1 MMRMTKNLLKR
12 QMKIRRVV
20 ERDWSASVLACIR
33 TKEATGTVAL
43 QSIRLLSL
51 LALIVM
57 ASVSMAAAPS
67 DESDVRNAVQ
77 RIFDQ
82 LKNGQYSALYDSLP
96 SSSRTRISRER
107 LVQGLQR
114 SQNMFQ
120 LQRIE
125 IGAVR
130 VSGNIAVV
138 DTTMYARVSRPIEA
152 DGKLVVQQYLIRE
165 NGAWRVATGDTATI
179 NSFLKNNPTFARKF
193 PIKKPNAYI
202 NQNGTWV
209 AIPLGRR

>member
-1 MMRMTKNLLKR
+1 MRKNLLKR
-12 QMKIRRVV
+12 PMKNNRPRQH
-20 ERDWSASVLACIR
+20 DWSASALAYMIN
-33 TKEATGTVAL
+33 KKATATVAV
-43 QSIRLLSL
+43 LLT
-51 LALIVM
+51 LIVF
-57 ASVSMAAAPS
+57 APAAIAAAPS
-67 DESDVRNAVQ
+67 DESDVRSAVQ

-82 LKNGQYSALYDSLP
+82 LKNGQYGALYDSLP
-96 SSSRTRISRER
+96 SSSQSRISRER

-114 SQNMFQ
+114 SQSMFQ

-138 DTTMYARVSRPIEA
+138 DTTMYARLSRPIEA

-179 NSFLKNNPTFARKF
+179 NSFLKNNPSFARKF

-202 NQNGTWV
+202 NQNGKWV
-209 AIPLGRR
+209 PIPLGRR